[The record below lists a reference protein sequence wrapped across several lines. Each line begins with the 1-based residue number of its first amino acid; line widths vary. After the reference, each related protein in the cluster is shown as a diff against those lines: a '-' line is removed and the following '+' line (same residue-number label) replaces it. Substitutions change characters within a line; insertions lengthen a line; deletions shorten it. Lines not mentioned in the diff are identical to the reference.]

1 MVEHINDYKL
11 LNGRY
16 GKYIRVETEDKEF
29 INICIDPDIKDKMNN
44 KNLSSVVF
52 ENIYKIFKLKHE
64 MKQLRTDNVKLL
76 E

>member
-1 MVEHINDYKL
+1 MIEHINGYKL

-16 GKYIRVETEDKEF
+16 GKYIRVETDENEF
-29 INICIDPDIKDKMNN
+29 INICIDPDIKDKINN
-44 KNLSSVVF
+44 NNLSSAVF

-64 MKQLRTDNVKLL
+64 IKQLRAENVKLL